1 MMASDLG
8 GLYRE
13 VILEHARSTQ
23 HRGLMAD
30 PTLVHRGV
38 NSQCGDEVA
47 LSLRL
52 ESDRVVDLAI
62 GGQGCAISQASASIM
77 ADLVIGHSFEEI
89 AAGAAAFK
97 RMLSGD
103 GEVDE
108 GLLGDGAALRGV
120 RRFPRRVTCAVLAWT
135 TLHEALDLY
144 QRRAA
149 L

>member
-1 MMASDLG
+1 MMATDLG

-23 HRGLMAD
+23 HRGQITD

-38 NSQCGDEVA
+38 NSQCGDEVE
-47 LSLRL
+47 LSLRV

-77 ADLVIGHSFEEI
+77 ADLVIGRSFEEI
-89 AAGAAAFK
+89 ATGEAAIM
-97 RMLSGD
+97 RMLAGD
-103 GEVDE
+103 GEVDDDI
-108 GLLGDGAALRGV
+108 LGDAAALGCV
-120 RRFPRRVTCAVLAWT
+120 RQFPRRVKCAALAWT

-144 QRRAA
+144 QHRAVR
-149 L
+149 